1 MLVVY
6 RALTASIKTNSIII
20 WYWWPFN
27 NFPVC
32 CIPCLNTSGF
42 SALGQLAQAPVDG
55 TAAHIEFLDDFD
67 PVDLFIG

>member
-1 MLVVY
+1 
-6 RALTASIKTNSIII
+6 
-20 WYWWPFN
+20 
-27 NFPVC
+27 
-32 CIPCLNTSGF
+32 LNTSGF